1 MGLVY
6 AAIELFNSA
15 DETLL
20 EEGYL
25 TQNDIR
31 HTTITAVADTGAIR
45 LSINEKIRQELG
57 LRIRLYQQVTLADG
71 SKRVLGVAGPVRIK
85 FRDRDCLTDAF
96 VLPDTEE
103 PLLGAVP
110 MELMDLAV
118 IPSENKVDY
127 NPKHPDGA
135 SYSMRPA
142 A

>member
-6 AAIELFNSA
+6 TAIELFNYA
-15 DETLL
+15 DETLM

-25 TQNDIR
+25 TQADIR
-31 HTTITAVADTGAIR
+31 HMSVTAIADTGAIR
-45 LSINEKIRQELG
+45 LSINEKIRENLG

-71 SKRVLGVAGPVRIK
+71 SKRTLAVAGPVRIK

-96 VLPDTEE
+96 VLPDAEE

-118 IPSENKVDY
+118 IPAENKVDY

-135 SYSMRPA
+135 NYSLKSA